1 MIRKTRLYTPGPTP
15 LLPAAQFA
23 MAAADIHHRTPE
35 FRALFQKVLA
45 QLKVFVGTKND
56 VLLLSSSGT
65 GAMEASVS
73 NLTSPG
79 DRVLVL
85 TAGKFGERWTGLAKA
100 FGCESDVVDCALR
113 PDLRPRRQ
121 FAQPSSPS
129 IARSICRRPRPRP
142 PCATMSKL
150 SRSSIRS
157 ATEALLVVDGITGLG
172 TTHFDVDGWGIDI
185 LIGGSQKAVMIP
197 PGLAYLSVSDKAWA
211 AMEKSKNPRYY
222 FDLRKERK
230 NAVKGE
236 SAYTPAVALIA
247 GLGAALDYIAGQ
259 AGGDLEKGRIALIDN
274 AQVNAAATRAGLVA
288 LGFTL
293 FAPTAPAAA
302 ATAVAVPE
310 GMDSGDG
317 GESAQGKVR
326 AGHGQRPGRDAGQ
339 DLPRRASRLL
349 RLPRHHRLP
358 RRHGAHRQRHAG
370 PCRSKY
376 GQAVAA
382 AQQVYAEAG
391 KQRRPLSRTGAHGRT
406 HFWRKTADR
415 AQAARPLFL
424 PDGRAARRA
433 SQLDHQVRARRR
445 QAACRRA
452 AHVRSALRKT
462 QHPLRRI

>member
-1 MIRKTRLYTPGPTP
+1 MIRKTRLFTPGPTP

-85 TAGKFGERWTGLAKA
+85 SAGKFGERWADLTKA
-100 FGCESDVVDCALR
+100 FGCEVDVVKAPYGQTFSIEAVKAALKPEHR
-113 PDLRPRRQ
+113 AVYMQ
-121 FAQPSSPS
+121 
-129 IARSICRRPRPRP
+129 
-142 PCATMSKL
+142 
-150 SRSSIRS
+150 
-157 ATEALLVVDGITGLG
+157 ATETSTAVRHDVEAVAKLVRETNALLVIDGITGLG
-172 TTHFDVDGWGIDI
+172 TTHFDVDGWGIDV

-197 PGLAYLSVSDKAWA
+197 PGLSYLSVSDKAWA
-211 AMEKSKNPRYY
+211 AMETAKNPRYY

-230 NAVKGE
+230 NSVKGE

-259 AGGDLEKGRIALIDN
+259 AGGDLEKGRIALVDN

-310 GMDSGDG
+310 GMNSGDVVKALKTRFALVTANG
-317 GESAQGKVR
+317 QGEMQGKIFRV
-326 AGHGQRPGRDAGQ
+326 AHLGFFDYLDTVALLGAMEHIAKDTLG
-339 DLPRRASRLL
+339 LPVE
-349 RLPRHHRLP
+349 
-358 RRHGAHRQRHAG
+358 
-370 PCRSKY
+370 Y

-382 AQQVYAEAG
+382 AQKVYADAVKG
-391 KQRRPLSRTGAHGRT
+391 
-406 HFWRKTADR
+406 
-415 AQAARPLFL
+415 
-424 PDGRAARRA
+424 
-433 SQLDHQVRARRR
+433 
-445 QAACRRA
+445 
-452 AHVRSALRKT
+452 
-462 QHPLRRI
+462 

>member
-1 MIRKTRLYTPGPTP
+1 MIHKTRLYTPGPTP

-23 MAAADIHHRTPE
+23 MAAADMHHRTPE

-45 QLKVFVGTKND
+45 QLKIFVGTKND

-85 TAGKFGERWTGLAKA
+85 TAGKFGERWTGLTKA
-100 FGCESDVVDCALR
+100 FGCETDVVSA
-113 PDLRPRRQ
+113 PYGQTFDLAAIRAAIKPEHRAVYLQATETSTCVRHDIE
-121 FAQPSSPS
+121 A
-129 IARSICRRPRPRP
+129 IA
-142 PCATMSKL
+142 KL
-150 SRSSIRS
+150 IHDV
-157 ATEALLVVDGITGLG
+157 APEALLVVDGITGLG

-197 PGLAYLSVSDKAWA
+197 PGLAYLSVSEKAWA

-236 SAYTPAVALIA
+236 SAYTPAVALVA

-259 AGGDLEKGRIALIDN
+259 AHGDLEKGRIALIDN
-274 AQVNAAATRAGLVA
+274 AITNAAATRAGLVA

-293 FAPTAPAAA
+293 FAPTSPAAA

-310 GMDSGDG
+310 GMDSGAVVKALKSKFALVTANG
-317 GESAQGKVR
+317 QGEMQGKIFRV
-326 AGHGQRPGRDAGQ
+326 AHLGFFDYLDTIAF
-339 DLPRRASRLL
+339 L
-349 RLPRHHRLP
+349 
-358 RRHGAHRQRHAG
+358 GAMEHIAKDTLG
-370 PCRSKY
+370 LNVEY

-382 AQQVYAEAG
+382 AQKIYAP
-391 KQRRPLSRTGAHGRT
+391 QRS
-406 HFWRKTADR
+406 
-415 AQAARPLFL
+415 
-424 PDGRAARRA
+424 
-433 SQLDHQVRARRR
+433 
-445 QAACRRA
+445 
-452 AHVRSALRKT
+452 
-462 QHPLRRI
+462 